1 MKILEYLRLKNI
13 NQIQSPC
20 GGKGTCK
27 KCMVKILQNG
37 VERQVLACQT
47 EYEADMTVVLSDEND
62 ENQMKIIH
70 SGITRQ
76 RVKNRV
82 DGIVAACDIGTTTV
96 VCHLVDGAT
105 GKVIS
110 TVAYPNKQRSFGAD
124 VISRIEAATHGKL
137 GEMQSAIIRQIQ
149 SMLGECLKKS
159 EHESEKIKCLS
170 VAGNT
175 VMCHIFAGISPQSI
189 GKVPFLPQEYF
200 GKNYSGEA
208 LNLEM
213 VDQVYIAPAVSGYV
227 GGDITSDML
236 ALSAIMNDGEEVGL
250 QKAGQF
256 RGYDGKQS
264 SWKSCETLILD
275 IGTNGEMVLGKPGDY
290 TCCATAAGP
299 AFEGAEI
306 ELGMPAM
313 AGAISKVWLE
323 DDHIGVS
330 VIGDDDVGK
339 VTAAR
344 GICGTGLVDAIAIF
358 LEMGL
363 IDETGRIMTHREIPY
378 KYYSYL
384 GDEEEENDCIFLTD
398 EVYVTQEDIR
408 KLQLAKGAIAAGIKV
423 LMNARNVTCDDIE
436 KVIIAGGFGSVL
448 DKKSAVRIGLI
459 PTELLEKT
467 EAIGNAAAEGAI
479 LAAISEDVREE
490 LDKIKA
496 SMTYIELSAEES
508 FSEEYIRQIN
518 F

>member
-1 MKILEYLRLKNI
+1 MKILEYLRRKNI
-13 NQIQSPC
+13 NHIQSPC

-47 EYEADMTVVLSDEND
+47 EYEADMTVVLSDENE
-62 ENQMKIIH
+62 ENQMRIIH
-70 SGITRQ
+70 SGKNRQ
-76 RVKNRV
+76 RVKIGF

-137 GEMQSAIIRQIQ
+137 GEMQAAIIRQIQ

-159 EHESEKIKCLS
+159 GHENEEIKCLS

-189 GKVPFLPQEYF
+189 GKAPFLPKEYF
-200 GKNYSGEA
+200 GKNYSGEE

-236 ALSAIMNDGEEVGL
+236 ALGAIMNEEVEL
-250 QKAGQF
+250 QKAGLWD
-256 RGYDGKQS
+256 GYDGK
-264 SWKSCETLILD
+264 KSPSKSRETLLLD

-306 ELGMPAM
+306 ELGMPAI

-323 DDHIGVS
+323 NDHIEVS
-330 VIGDDDVGK
+330 VIGDDEVGK
-339 VTAAR
+339 ATPAR
-344 GICGTGLVDAIAIF
+344 GICGTGLVDAIATF

-363 IDETGRIMTHREIPY
+363 VDETGRIMTHREIPY

-384 GDEEEENDCIFLTD
+384 GDEEEENDCIFITD

-423 LMNARNVTCDDIE
+423 LMKARSVTCDDIE
-436 KVIIAGGFGSVL
+436 KVTIAGGFGSVL
-448 DKKSAVRIGLI
+448 DKKSAVKIGLI

-479 LAAISEDVREE
+479 LAAISKDAREE
-490 LDKIKA
+490 LDKIKE
-496 SMTYIELSAEES
+496 SMTYIELSAEQS
-508 FSEEYIRQIN
+508 FSEEYIRQMN